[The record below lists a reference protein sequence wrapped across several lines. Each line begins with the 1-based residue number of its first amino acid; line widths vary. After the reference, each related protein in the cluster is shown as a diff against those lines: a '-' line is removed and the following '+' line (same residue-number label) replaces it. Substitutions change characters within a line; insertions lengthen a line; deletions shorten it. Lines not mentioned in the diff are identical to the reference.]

1 MTPKKRQMQ
10 KLSGLMEAR
19 FMAGQGTLK
28 QRLAEE
34 ARLSAAIAAL
44 DEARRQAMADAAD
57 PIHFSPSH
65 ARATNVW
72 LRWTEARKAVLN
84 RDLARARAASA
95 RARKALARSFG
106 QMQASRQL
114 VKKL

>member
-1 MTPKKRQMQ
+1 MSVKRKQMQ
-10 KLSGLMEAR
+10 RLSGLMEAR

-34 ARLSAAIAAL
+34 ARLAAAI
-44 DEARRQAMADAAD
+44 DEIDNARRQAMADASD
-57 PIHFSPSH
+57 PVHFSPSH

-72 LRWTEARKAVLN
+72 LRWTDARKAVLN

-95 RARKALARSFG
+95 KARKALARSFG
-106 QMQASRQL
+106 QMQASREL
-114 VKKL
+114 IRKL

>member
-1 MTPKKRQMQ
+1 MSLKKGQMQ
-10 KLSGLMEAR
+10 QLSGLMEAR

-34 ARLSAAIAAL
+34 ARLAAAIADL
-44 DEARRQAMADAAD
+44 EEARRKAMADAAD

-72 LRWTEARKAVLN
+72 LRWTDARKTVLN

-95 RARKALARSFG
+95 AARRALARSFG
-106 QMQASRQL
+106 QMQASREL
-114 VKKL
+114 ARKL

>member
-1 MTPKKRQMQ
+1 MGLKRQQMTA
-10 KLSGLMEAR
+10 LSGLMEAR

-34 ARLSAAIAAL
+34 ARIAASIAEIE
-44 DEARRQAMADAAD
+44 EARRKAMADATD

-95 RARKALARSFG
+95 SARKALARSFG
-106 QMQASRQL
+106 QMQASRDL
-114 VKKL
+114 ARKL